1 MMCNPFGIQRCG
13 RGKFALAAPVL
24 AVALLAAT
32 FVIPTAIAPP
42 SAVSQTADEVVRS
55 VDATIQTRQD
65 MQHEQDE
72 WEVERTSLIA
82 RYRSAQA
89 SIGYLEKRRTTEQA
103 RLDALQDR
111 IAELQRRVEESV
123 RLESSLEDTL
133 RTVLRRLEES
143 VARDLPFLTEERS
156 LRLASLRQEL
166 VRPDI
171 AGAEKLRRLLEA
183 LQIEAQYGGTVEVYQ
198 DRITVADES
207 IHTDILRL
215 GRLSLFW
222 MTPDGRRAGRY
233 DEATDQWVEL
243 PGKYRRSIQRT
254 MEMATRMRPTAIVE
268 LPIGRVAP

>member
-1 MMCNPFGIQRCG
+1 MMVDSLGIQRCW
-13 RGKFALAAPVL
+13 RGKLALAAPVL
-24 AVALLAAT
+24 AAVISLASV
-32 FVIPTAIAPP
+32 VIPTAIAPSP
-42 SAVSQTADEVVRS
+42 AVAQTADEVVNS
-55 VDATIQTRQD
+55 VDAAIQTRQD
-65 MQHEQDE
+65 TQHEQDE
-72 WEVERTSLIA
+72 WEAERTHLIA

-89 SIGYLEKRRTTEQA
+89 SIGYLEERRTTEQT

-111 IAELQRRVEESV
+111 VAELQRRVAESV

-143 VARDLPFLTEERS
+143 VAHDLPFLTEERS

-166 VRPDI
+166 ARPDI

-198 DRITVADES
+198 DRITVAGES
-207 IHTDILRL
+207 VHTDILRL

-222 MTPDGRRAGRY
+222 MTPDGRRAGQY
-233 DEATDQWVEL
+233 DEVADQWVEL